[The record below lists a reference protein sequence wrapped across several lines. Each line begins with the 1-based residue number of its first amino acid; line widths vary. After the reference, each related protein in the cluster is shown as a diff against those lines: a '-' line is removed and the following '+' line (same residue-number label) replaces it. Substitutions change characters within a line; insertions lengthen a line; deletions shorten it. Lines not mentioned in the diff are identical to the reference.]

1 MGDRTLSATWWRR
14 RTDGTVELAIR
25 VHPGAKRTEV
35 VGPLGDELKVRVAA
49 PPVDGKANTAVI
61 RVLAEGE
68 ERTAGELSALCVLM
82 PPSLSRILKTL
93 TAHGLIARVEDEDA
107 RRVRVRLTPAG
118 HEKYHE
124 MAGKSAAIYARLEA
138 AFGTARMEQLL
149 DLLTDLRETADR
161 LNGEVDSGAG

>member
-1 MGDRTLSATWWRR
+1 MRSYDRALPIALLRAREATLAPFRRELDAIGLTVQQWR
-14 RTDGTVELAIR
+14 
-25 VHPGAKRTEV
+25 
-35 VGPLGDELKVRVAA
+35 
-49 PPVDGKANTAVI
+49 VI

-68 ERTAGELSALCVLM
+68 ARTAGELSALCVLM